1 MNISPGNFNLT
12 HALNINSNAIVLS
25 NSSNECTQITCT
37 FNKTHSSFRDVNQLK
52 ILNFV
57 LLGALDILT
66 DHLGL
71 DPILCGVD
79 QWRLLVAAGVPG
91 SDDGRVALADGPRQ
105 KSTSLH

>member
-1 MNISPGNFNLT
+1 MSVHKL
-12 HALNINSNAIVLS
+12 HVHL
-25 NSSNECTQITCT
+25 
-37 FNKTHSSFRDVNQLK
+37 KTHSSFRDVDQLK

-71 DPILCGVD
+71 DPILCGTD